1 MNHIELVAIGNELLL
16 GLTEERN
23 ISWLC
28 RTLTRA
34 GGVVEHACIVGD
46 VAEDVEAAVRG
57 AILRQAGLVITCGGL
72 GPTDDDQTLAI
83 LAKALNRPLEE
94 NERAL
99 ALVEQRFRE
108 LYAAGEVDSP
118 ELTPERRKMAR
129 LPAGA
134 EPLPNHVGTAPGVL
148 LNVGDRTWVCA
159 LPGPPRELQPMV
171 QQYLIPRLGELVPLA
186 AFQERHYR
194 AHCKDE
200 SVLAPLLR
208 AVAACHREVYVKS
221 RAAAYHVEATFRISL
236 ATRAPTAEEATARL
250 DAAEGDLRA
259 VLHQAG
265 IELERTDGE
274 EETNM

>member
-1 MNHIELVAIGNELLL
+1 MHHIELIAIGNELLL

-34 GGVVEHACIVGD
+34 GGVVEQASIVGD
-46 VAEDVEAAVRG
+46 VPEDVEAIVRG
-57 AILRQAGLVITCGGL
+57 AILRRAALVITSGGL
-72 GPTDDDQTLAI
+72 GPTDDDQTVAI

-94 NERAL
+94 NAQAL

-108 LYAAGEVDSP
+108 LYEAGEVDSP

-148 LNVGDRTWVCA
+148 LNVGERTWVCA

-171 QQYLIPRLGELVPLA
+171 QKYLIPRLGELVPLA

-194 AHCKDE
+194 AYCRDE

-208 AVAACHREVYVKS
+208 EVAARHREVYVKS
-221 RAAAYHVEATFRISL
+221 RAAAYHVEATFRLLL
-236 ATRAPTAEEATARL
+236 ATRAPTPEEATARL
-250 DAAEGDLRA
+250 DAAEEDLQA
-259 VLHQAG
+259 VLQRAN
-265 IELERTDGE
+265 IRLERTSADDD
-274 EETNM
+274 

>member
-1 MNHIELVAIGNELLL
+1 MHHIELIAIGNELLL

-34 GGVVEHACIVGD
+34 GGVVEHASIVGD
-46 VAEDVEAAVRG
+46 VPEDVEATVRG
-57 AILRQAGLVITCGGL
+57 AILRRAALVITSGGL
-72 GPTDDDQTLAI
+72 GPTDDDQTVAI

-94 NERAL
+94 NAQAL

-108 LYAAGEVDSP
+108 LYDAGEVDSP

-148 LNVGDRTWVCA
+148 LNVGERTWVCA

-171 QQYLIPRLGELVPLA
+171 RTHLLPRLGELVPLA

-194 AHCKDE
+194 AHCRDE
-200 SVLAPLLR
+200 SILAPLLR
-208 AVAACHREVYVKS
+208 EVATRHKEVYVKS
-221 RAAAYHVEATFRISL
+221 RAAAYHVEATFRLLL
-236 ATRAPTAEEATARL
+236 ATRAPTHEEATARL
-250 DAAEGDLRA
+250 DAAEADLRT
-259 VLHQAG
+259 VLQQAG
-265 IELERTDGE
+265 IRLEPAAAE
-274 EETNM
+274 EGY